1 MPMLAP
7 WYAHDVY
14 VSYYHGPRQSTELG
28 VGREA
33 LDWIQDAIGELADM
47 LAASVGSPVSFYEPQ
62 REDGSNAPLS
72 AADREAIGAAAVWL
86 VFLTPEYGRSE
97 ACLQEASGFIEAMK
111 NGPRSNTQLIVC
123 ELLPLDAA
131 QKASLPWHAAATLGA
146 GVGAPTTR
154 PLYDRFTRTAIND
167 GDRITAERR
176 ALARDLQSRLEG
188 LAKIQDA
195 TDAVTNRGAV
205 GGPLDQVYLF
215 KCLEPNVWQ
224 TSRNQLAKVS
234 LAVNPAAMEA
244 PGLAPRKDRQRLR
257 ERRRLLLENSLGL
270 VVLRS
275 SAEED
280 LELLASE
287 TVGDMKD
294 LGRLMPSVFV
304 DWLSEPQAAWP
315 DYFSPERID
324 ARQAGWAAMV
334 VQKLQALAAANGQ
347 D

>member
-1 MPMLAP
+1 
-7 WYAHDVY
+7 
-14 VSYYHGPRQSTELG
+14 
-28 VGREA
+28 
-33 LDWIQDAIGELADM
+33 
-47 LAASVGSPVSFYEPQ
+47 
-62 REDGSNAPLS
+62 
-72 AADREAIGAAAVWL
+72 
-86 VFLTPEYGRSE
+86 
-97 ACLQEASGFIEAMK
+97 
-111 NGPRSNTQLIVC
+111 
-123 ELLPLDAA
+123 
-131 QKASLPWHAAATLGA
+131 
-146 GVGAPTTR
+146 
-154 PLYDRFTRTAIND
+154 
-167 GDRITAERR
+167 
-176 ALARDLQSRLEG
+176 
-188 LAKIQDA
+188 LAK
-195 TDAVTNRGAV
+195 
-205 GGPLDQVYLF
+205 L
-215 KCLEPNVWQ
+215 
-224 TSRNQLAKVS
+224 S

-257 ERRRLLLENSLGL
+257 ERRRMLLENSLGL